1 MVKSPIPAIQVGQI
15 PSNHCLNPYL
25 LFSNVILPS
34 EILHV
39 FPVPPVLLQ
48 QIRATFYSYSCWLRP
63 QPRWFNL
70 FKPSHLCGKTTHPIP
85 SISSGG
91 FNLPLWKND
100 GVKVSWD
107 DEIPNI
113 WKNKTSSK
121 PPTSHPSCQWIAADS
136 SPAIIIEHD
145 FSVQIDMDLTWLT
158 CQHIA
163 KLTTHPI
170 KTPTKKIRPTY
181 HPVRIFHVHMEV
193 S

>member
-15 PSNHCLNPYL
+15 PSSHCLNPYL

-91 FNLPLWKND
+91 FNLPLWKMMEWKSVGMMKFPIYGKIKNL
-100 GVKVSWD
+100 
-107 DEIPNI
+107 PNHQPVI
-113 WKNKTSSK
+113 RHVNGLPLIHHLPSS
-121 PPTSHPSCQWIAADS
+121 S
-136 SPAIIIEHD
+136 
-145 FSVQIDMDLTWLT
+145 DMIFQRRLTW
-158 CQHIA
+158 I
-163 KLTTHPI
+163 
-170 KTPTKKIRPTY
+170 
-181 HPVRIFHVHMEV
+181 
-193 S
+193 